1 MACLN
6 IKLSSAL
13 VLTLAFMISGCKEDV
28 HDVDYYTKHQEEA
41 HSVLQKCSKN
51 ELANQNCINA
61 KDALARNKTV
71 KSMFAH

>member
-1 MACLN
+1 MAF
-6 IKLSSAL
+6 S
-13 VLTLAFMISGCKEDV
+13 LAFALLLSGCNEI

-41 HSVLQKCSKN
+41 KSVVSKCTAGEISD
-51 ELANQNCINA
+51 ANCTNA